1 MNLKMNNKKIL
12 NIFTIIALIL
22 IVIVLGGIVY
32 GYYKKQTLN
41 PQNPIVTME
50 VEILEQ

>member
-1 MNLKMNNKKIL
+1 MNNKKIL

-32 GYYKKQTLN
+32 GYYKK
-41 PQNPIVTME
+41 
-50 VEILEQ
+50 